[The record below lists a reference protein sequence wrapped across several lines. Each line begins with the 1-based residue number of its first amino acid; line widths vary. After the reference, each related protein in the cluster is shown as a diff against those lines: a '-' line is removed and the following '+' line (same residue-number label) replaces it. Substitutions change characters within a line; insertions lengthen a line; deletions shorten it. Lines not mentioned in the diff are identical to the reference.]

1 MAILKNTLFHL
12 LKQGVVKYP
21 RPELLRQ
28 PGMSPKM
35 SLKGDGIAIL
45 CSCGLSANSNMVV
58 MAGISATIVDCL
70 GVILKMVKRQG

>member
-21 RPELLRQ
+21 RPGLLRQ

-45 CSCGLSANSNMVV
+45 CSCDLSANSNMVV
-58 MAGISATIVDCL
+58 MAGISATIVDCV
-70 GVILKMVKRQG
+70 GVILKMIKRQG